1 MIKWA
6 EYRKEYGNVFDWII
20 RATEERRDMKYIEA
34 ERFRELY
41 AKEPI
46 VLKNGKAK

>member
-6 EYRKEYGNVFDWII
+6 EYRKECGNVFDWII
-20 RATEERRDMKYIEA
+20 QATEERRDMKSIEA

-41 AKEPI
+41 VKKPI
-46 VLKNGKAK
+46 VNKK

>member
-20 RATEERRDMKYIEA
+20 RATEERRDMKALEA

-41 AKEPI
+41 VKKSI
-46 VLKNGKAK
+46 VNKK